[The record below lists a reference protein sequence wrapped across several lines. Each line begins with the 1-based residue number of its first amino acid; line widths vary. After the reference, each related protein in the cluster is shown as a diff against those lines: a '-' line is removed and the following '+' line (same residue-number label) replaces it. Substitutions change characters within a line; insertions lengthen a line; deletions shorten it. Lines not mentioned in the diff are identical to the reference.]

1 MLATSPMPNSL
12 SCNLSAN
19 FTIIDGNFQNSFLSI
34 QPCPIPPDH
43 HRLRSVVLSGC
54 SSSRSSFSLRK
65 ASFVSQ
71 AETWL
76 AEEDQ
81 GLEEGEE
88 EKKKKKISP
97 YLAVS
102 LITIHNYKLGEM
114 MEIESNVQAI
124 QCGKYMKTL

>member
-1 MLATSPMPNSL
+1 MPNSL

-19 FTIIDGNFQNSFLSI
+19 FTIIDGNFQHSFLSI

-43 HRLRSVVLSGC
+43 HSLRSVVLSGC

-81 GLEEGEE
+81 GLEEEEE
-88 EKKKKKISP
+88 EKKKKKKKISK

-114 MEIESNVQAI
+114 TEIESNVQAI